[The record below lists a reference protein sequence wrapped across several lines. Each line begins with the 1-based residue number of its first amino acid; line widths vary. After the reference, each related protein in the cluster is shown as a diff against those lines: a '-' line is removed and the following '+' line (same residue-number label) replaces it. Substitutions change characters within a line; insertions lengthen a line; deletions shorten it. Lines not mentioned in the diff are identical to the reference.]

1 MIILLMIS
9 SSKKFTLFIQSK
21 KYFSDMVKEVEE
33 KEHAYFDA
41 SQYFSKCEQF
51 YESNKKFW
59 KDSKEYD
66 KIRNA
71 RWDKDEARKEQTRRK
86 KDLAATKAKAGP
98 HHTIVNYNSSEG
110 NLLLKN
116 SEIIKKN

>member
-1 MIILLMIS
+1 MICES
-9 SSKKFTLFIQSK
+9 NN
-21 KYFSDMVKEVEE
+21 YPSDMVKEVET
-33 KEHAYFDA
+33 KEHAYSDA
-41 SQYFSKCEQF
+41 SQYFNKCEQF
-51 YESNKKFW
+51 YESNKKLW
-59 KDSKEYD
+59 KDTKEYD

-110 NLLLKN
+110 NYRLV
-116 SEIIKKN
+116 EIKLMRFF

>member
-1 MIILLMIS
+1 
-9 SSKKFTLFIQSK
+9 
-21 KYFSDMVKEVEE
+21 MVKEVET
-33 KEHAYFDA
+33 KEHAYSDA
-41 SQYFSKCEQF
+41 SQYFNKCEQF
-51 YESNKKFW
+51 YESNKKLW
-59 KDSKEYD
+59 KDTKEYD

-110 NLLLKN
+110 NYRLVEIMLLRLFENLFFSRTN
-116 SEIIKKN
+116 SNGTKE